1 MITAPIP
8 VDEEQRLEDLYSY
21 NLLDSRPEA
30 DYDELTD
37 LAGYV
42 CGCPISI
49 ITLVDKDR
57 QWFKSQKGLDNLQ
70 TSRKNSFCSHAILGN
85 EIMTVDDAITDERFH
100 ENPLVTG
107 EPNIRFYAGSP
118 IVSAAGHNLGTICVI
133 DHKPKTLTGKQQK
146 ALTQLSKQVSRLLEL
161 QKKNM
166 LIRERALEIIS
177 IKNNAITAAMQHNW
191 NENKLLA
198 YNLHEGVAQEIAGC
212 LMGLQSAANNQV
224 NRQPL
229 LDAVKLQ
236 LQESL
241 SKIKE
246 ISYSIT
252 PLATDLLPVQVLIV
266 EYIEQVAPTFPF
278 EISFDNIGKKN
289 INDAAKTALLI
300 HITEAWL
307 TRLFLK
313 KEITQ
318 INITLNINEVFELT
332 IEDDAAMRNL
342 QELGDHVYASL
353 IKEMAIAQDGLVD
366 IFVSGSGKNS
376 VRITIPFAET
386 AA

>member
-100 ENPLVTG
+100 DNPLVTG